1 MNKQHLKYSTTTE
14 NDLFLQAQVNLI
26 EDYLKENHPYIYRTS
41 TSKEIMKW
49 VEDYS

>member
-1 MNKQHLKYSTTTE
+1 MNQQPLKHSTQTE
-14 NDLFLQAQVNLI
+14 NELFIQAQVNLI
-26 EDYLKENHPYIYRTS
+26 EDYLKENHPYIYGTS

>member
-1 MNKQHLKYSTTTE
+1 MNQQPLKYSTTTE